1 MYFFKER
8 HGRVETACVDRQ
20 DRKILVPFAAG
31 YSKNY
36 VA

>member
-1 MYFFKER
+1 MYFFKEK
-8 HGRVETACVDRQ
+8 HGRGNSMDRE